1 MSKNVGVIICAAGAS
16 SRFGGTKKKPFIE
29 LDGRAIFLR
38 SIELFAEREDVKQI
52 LLAISAED
60 EEIVNV
66 RWGANLAFDNI
77 QVYIGGKER
86 FETVAKGLELL
97 KDNIEIVAVHDAV
110 RCCAKKEWVDEAIKK
125 AGQTGAAI
133 LACPAVATLKRKSKD
148 DTIIETVDRSD
159 IYEAQTPQVFSTEII
174 KKAYANLGNVDEAKI
189 SDDAQLAEAIGARVS
204 IVKTDGSNIKIT
216 QKSDVA
222 IASAILKS
230 RSKDEPRGYVG
241 PYREVKW

>member
-148 DTIIETVDRSD
+148 DTIIETVDRTD
-159 IYEAQTPQVFSTEII
+159 IYEAQTPQVFSTETI
-174 KKAYANLGNVDEAKI
+174 KKAYANLGNVDKATI
-189 SDDAQLAEAIGARVS
+189 SDDAQLAEAVEAEVS

-216 QKSDVA
+216 QKCDVA
-222 IASAILKS
+222 IASAILKG
-230 RSKDEPRGYVG
+230 RSKDEPKGYVG
-241 PYREVKW
+241 PYGEVKW